1 MKVLSI
7 TRTGF
12 TSYGGQLS
20 ALIREAS
27 RLLSYTMDDRYLIRI
42 GVISGARLHCMCNG
56 EFSIEENVV
65 KSQIGYSLTGAVYCD
80 AP

>member
-27 RLLSYTMDDRYLIRI
+27 RLLSYTMDDRYLIPI
-42 GVISGARLHCMCNG
+42 GVISGARLHKLCNG

-65 KSQIGYSLTGAVYCD
+65 KSRIGYSLTGAVYCD